1 VSTLGERLNGL
12 RWRLRA
18 TRRVWRRGA
27 QPGDTFLSSES
38 EPVQA
43 MGEID
48 TPGPGSNAT
57 GPVFVVRGWT
67 LFPESATVR
76 VEILVDGKVIG
87 NARLAHLRP
96 DVAAGWDIPEAIS
109 SGFELNI
116 ERDVIALPEGRVT
129 VEAVAW
135 SVAGDRQALGPVEV
149 TIGSKEAPDPAPAQG
164 KKALPPL
171 PFPTPQAPAKAGPS
185 ILVYTH
191 HLGLGGA
198 QLYLLD
204 LVRGLTEAKAGS
216 FTLVSALDG
225 PLRQDFEALGI
236 PVHIHGVLHDDFGSH
251 VGRLEELSNWSQDRG
266 FDVALINTA
275 TVLALPGAELAQV
288 LGIPYIWA
296 IHESFHPNILWS
308 VLSKQLRQRAEDA
321 IANAEVLVFEA
332 DATRRL
338 FEADAGKA
346 RCLTLPYGLDLG
358 PLDAD
363 RAAFDGDRERKA
375 AGIPANAELI
385 VCIGTI
391 EPRKAQNTLA
401 QAFNLIA
408 AEHPRAHLAF
418 VGGREDPDC
427 EALEELIASRG
438 SNGERMHVIPI
449 TPDVHNWYGMADM
462 LVCASDVESLPRTV
476 LEAMAWE
483 TPVLAT
489 NVFGIPELI
498 TDGDTGWLCEPNDL
512 VALADGLERALNSTS
527 EERQRIGKS
536 SRVLVEERH
545 SLPKYA
551 HAISD
556 LLQQAIENNQ
566 GRTQEAEI
574 G

>member
-1 VSTLGERLNGL
+1 
-12 RWRLRA
+12 
-18 TRRVWRRGA
+18 
-27 QPGDTFLSSES
+27 
-38 EPVQA
+38 
-43 MGEID
+43 MGKID
-48 TPGPGSNAT
+48 VPGPGATAT
-57 GPVFVVRGWT
+57 GPVFTVRGWA
-67 LFPESATVR
+67 LFPEATTVR
-76 VEILVDGKVIG
+76 VEILVNGKEVG
-87 NARLAHLRP
+87 KARLAHLRP
-96 DVAAGWDIPEAIS
+96 DVAKGWDLPQALS

-135 SVAGDRQALGPVEV
+135 SVAGERQALGPVEV
-149 TIGSKEAPDPAPAQG
+149 TIRGKEAEDPESAGG
-164 KKALPPL
+164 KKPLPPL
-171 PFPTPQAPAKAGPS
+171 PFPTPRAPVKAGPS
-185 ILVYTH
+185 VLVYTH

-204 LVRGLTEAKAGS
+204 LMRSLAETETGS
-216 FTLVSALDG
+216 FTVVSALDG
-225 PLRQDFEALGI
+225 PLRADFEALDI

-251 VGRLEELSNWSQDRG
+251 VGRLEELLSWSQGRD
-266 FDVALINTA
+266 FDVALLNTA

-288 LGIPYIWA
+288 LEIPYLWA
-296 IHESFHPNILWS
+296 IHESFHPNVLWS
-308 VLSKQLRQRAEDA
+308 VLSRPMRECAEA
-321 IANAEVLVFEA
+321 ALANADALIFEA

-363 RAAFDGDRERKA
+363 RASFDGGREREA
-375 AGIPANAELI
+375 AGIPIDAELI

-408 AEHPRAHLAF
+408 ADHPRAHLAF

-427 EALEELIASRG
+427 EALEELIARAEHG
-438 SNGERMHVIPI
+438 DRMHLIPI
-449 TPDVHNWYGMADM
+449 TPDVHAWYGMADM

-489 NVFGIPELI
+489 NVFGLPELI
-498 TDGDTGWLCEPNDL
+498 TDGETGWLCEPNDL
-512 VALADGLERALNSTS
+512 QALADGLERALNSS
-527 EERQRIGKS
+527 PKERRRIGRQ
-536 SRVLVEERH
+536 SRALVEKRH
-545 SLPKYA
+545 SLSSYGQE
-551 HAISD
+551 IST
-556 LLQQAIENNQ
+556 LLQTATETN
-566 GRTQEAEI
+566 RTQSAGRHKI